1 MLIKCLLFMLVVGT
15 IVAYIADKLE
25 KKYDK
30 NKCEREK
37 KDNVD

>member
-1 MLIKCLLFMLVVGT
+1 MLIKCLLFMLIVGT

-25 KKYDK
+25 NKYDK
-30 NKCEREK
+30 NKCEREN